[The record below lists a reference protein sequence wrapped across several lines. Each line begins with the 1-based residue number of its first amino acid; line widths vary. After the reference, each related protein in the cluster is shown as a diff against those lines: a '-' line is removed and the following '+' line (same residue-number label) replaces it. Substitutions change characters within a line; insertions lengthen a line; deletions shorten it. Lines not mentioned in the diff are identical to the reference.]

1 MDIKSYLH
9 ILMTRLWITILIP
22 FLAAAATAG
31 INLYVLE
38 PIYESSTTLYVMNK
52 DFDRL
57 AYDDFLVSQQLLK
70 DCREIIRSKSIA
82 KTVIGR
88 LNLENLTEEELAK
101 KIAVNLKNDTR
112 LLEIKVSDTSSAR
125 AKTIADEISVAFRQR
140 VSELIKLE
148 TLEVVDEAEEAG
160 EPSSPKPLMNTVIA
174 FFAAQ
179 FLVICGMFIKSS
191 G

>member
-57 AYDDFLVSQQLLK
+57 AYDDFLV
-70 DCREIIRSKSIA
+70 I
-82 KTVIGR
+82 
-88 LNLENLTEEELAK
+88 
-101 KIAVNLKNDTR
+101 
-112 LLEIKVSDTSSAR
+112 
-125 AKTIADEISVAFRQR
+125 
-140 VSELIKLE
+140 
-148 TLEVVDEAEEAG
+148 
-160 EPSSPKPLMNTVIA
+160 
-174 FFAAQ
+174 
-179 FLVICGMFIKSS
+179 
-191 G
+191 